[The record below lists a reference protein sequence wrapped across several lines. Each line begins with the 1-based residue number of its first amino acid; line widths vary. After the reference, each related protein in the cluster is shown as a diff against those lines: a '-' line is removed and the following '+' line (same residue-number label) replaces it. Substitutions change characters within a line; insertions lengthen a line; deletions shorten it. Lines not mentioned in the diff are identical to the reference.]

1 MHDNIWFGCASYV
14 LECTNKTVMGPMTT
28 RAASW
33 GICWDTVAAGSVVAS
48 QRWLLS
54 AMQKHGP
61 ILVTML
67 WRILGN
73 EQDVCDAYQDTF
85 LKLAQHQDGQRP
97 NNVKSFVFRAA
108 SNVAISMLRRRK
120 LRIKAHQAI
129 AERIQ
134 QKQSNDCAA
143 DLDARQLQETLR
155 TSIARLPDRLETV
168 VVLKDL
174 ADLSYAQMAKIM
186 NISVATARVYRCRAI
201 KLLTTWMI
209 QREEN

>member
-1 MHDNIWFGCASYV
+1 MRT
-14 LECTNKTVMGPMTT
+14 E
-28 RAASW
+28 AASW
-33 GICWDTVAAGSVVAS
+33 GICLDAIAADSVVAS

-85 LKLAQHQDGQRP
+85 LKLACHQDGQRP
-97 NNVKSFVFRAA
+97 DNVKSFVFRAA

-120 LRIKAHQAI
+120 LRVKAHRTI

-143 DLDARQLQETLR
+143 DLDAKQLQETLR

-168 VVLKDL
+168 LILKDL
-174 ADLSYAQMAKIM
+174 AELPYAQVAKIM
-186 NISVATARVYRCRAI
+186 NISIATARVYRCRAI
-201 KLLTTWMI
+201 KLLSAWMV
-209 QREEN
+209 QQEED

>member
-1 MHDNIWFGCASYV
+1 
-14 LECTNKTVMGPMTT
+14 MTT
-28 RAASW
+28 RAASL
-33 GICWDTVAAGSVVAS
+33 GVCWDGIAVGSVVAS
-48 QRWLLS
+48 QRWVLS

-61 ILVTML
+61 VLVTML

-85 LKLAQHQDGQRP
+85 LKLAYHQGGQRP
-97 NNVKSFVFRAA
+97 DNVKSFVFRSA

-209 QREEN
+209 QREDN